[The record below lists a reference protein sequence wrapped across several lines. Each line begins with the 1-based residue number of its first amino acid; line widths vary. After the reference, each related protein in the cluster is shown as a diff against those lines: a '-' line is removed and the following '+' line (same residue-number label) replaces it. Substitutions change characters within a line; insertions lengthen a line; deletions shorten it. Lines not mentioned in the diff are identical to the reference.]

1 MSTVYLN
8 GEYLPADQA
17 TVSVND
23 RGFVLADGVYEVTP
37 VYRGRLFLFDRHA
50 ARLQRGLSELRIDLD
65 LSGWEDIHRG
75 LLSRND
81 LGDAE
86 TSLVYMQV
94 TRGAAPRTHAFPT
107 DPVQPTVYGFAKAFQ
122 RPARERWEQ
131 GFRAITWPDERW
143 HRVDI
148 KTIQLLPNALA
159 MQAAAEAGAQN
170 VIFVRDGVVT
180 EGGHANVFAVFDGTL
195 VTHPANNLIL
205 HGITRGFVLEL
216 ARELGVP
223 VEERAFSAEAL
234 KDADELFYTGT
245 TTEVYPTVEVDG
257 QPLGDGRVGPVT
269 RRLHAVF
276 MDAVTPK
283 PVGEGVT

>member
-107 DPVQPTVYGFAKAFQ
+107 DPVQPTVYGFAQAFQ

>member
-170 VIFVRDGVVT
+170 